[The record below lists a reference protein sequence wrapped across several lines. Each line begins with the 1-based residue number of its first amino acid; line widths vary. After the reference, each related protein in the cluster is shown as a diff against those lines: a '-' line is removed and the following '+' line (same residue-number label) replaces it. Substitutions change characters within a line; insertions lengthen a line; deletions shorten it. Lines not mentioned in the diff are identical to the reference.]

1 MTGAAE
7 AVAAPAQGLVQSP
20 RNVAP
25 IGTASEGIRNMDP
38 ECSGAP
44 LLRFARWRS
53 HVALVVAFAVVIT
66 ARAPAPAKGP
76 GGLPGNGN
84 TGARPW
90 IDARCG
96 GCHQTEDPFTHPVGV
111 VPSMPI
117 PPGLPL
123 EDGRIECTTCH
134 DNRASAD
141 HARAREFH
149 APLLRQ
155 EPADLCAACHDP
167 AGTSRRDMHA
177 TMLGRAHLRWP
188 DDDSDR
194 GSSRPGRWPARPD
207 SQSGSC
213 LGCHD
218 GAVAG
223 DASDARGL
231 WGFSAGPGP
240 SAGIGASHPV
250 GIEYRRHPGMALKP
264 AASLDRRIRLFDNR
278 VGCGSCH
285 SPFADDEALLV
296 MSNLRSRLCL
306 SCHEL

>member
-177 TMLGRAHLRWP
+177 TMLGRAHLRTRIAGRRAP
-188 DDDSDR
+188 AD
-194 GSSRPGRWPARPD
+194 GLPGRIRRAAAASAVMTARWRVMRPTRGACGASLPARARRRE
-207 SQSGSC
+207 SGQ
-213 LGCHD
+213 
-218 GAVAG
+218 VIPW
-223 DASDARGL
+223 ASSTGGTRAWR
-231 WGFSAGPGP
+231 
-240 SAGIGASHPV
+240 
-250 GIEYRRHPGMALKP
+250 
-264 AASLDRRIRLFDNR
+264 
-278 VGCGSCH
+278 
-285 SPFADDEALLV
+285 
-296 MSNLRSRLCL
+296 
-306 SCHEL
+306 